1 MEALA
6 MRGLFLFRHGRQ
18 GVPVGRFPMR
28 GKSDRG
34 AASGKNSTC
43 FLNEQ
48 NRGNSMN
55 AELKSLAITLA
66 VLAVIFRVDGAR
78 RLLTNSF

>member
-1 MEALA
+1 
-6 MRGLFLFRHGRQ
+6 
-18 GVPVGRFPMR
+18 
-28 GKSDRG
+28 
-34 AASGKNSTC
+34 
-43 FLNEQ
+43 
-48 NRGNSMN
+48 MN